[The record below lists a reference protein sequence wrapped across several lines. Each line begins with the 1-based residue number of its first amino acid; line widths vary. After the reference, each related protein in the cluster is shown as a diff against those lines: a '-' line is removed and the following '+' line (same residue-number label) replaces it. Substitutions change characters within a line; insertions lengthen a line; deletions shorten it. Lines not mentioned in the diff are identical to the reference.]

1 MAGRPRNP
9 NIAGL
14 WKSLEL
20 LTMCSTILEV
30 SVSVQQFGVR
40 SDKCSLAAVLAAEDD
55 AEDYA
60 GLSPHERIT
69 CRVHLRWAHKC
80 IASPVHVIPVTGHR
94 WCRRC
99 RTSTS
104 VAVDE
109 LSATVTLTCIQCGE
123 APVSRATLE
132 IIRTCRASMRAA
144 RVSNL
149 EGE

>member
-1 MAGRPRNP
+1 
-9 NIAGL
+9 
-14 WKSLEL
+14 
-20 LTMCSTILEV
+20 
-30 SVSVQQFGVR
+30 VSVQQFSVR
-40 SDKCSLAAVLAAEDD
+40 SDKCSLAAVLA

-69 CRVHLRWAHKC
+69 CRVHLRW
-80 IASPVHVIPVTGHR
+80 
-94 WCRRC
+94 
-99 RTSTS
+99 
-104 VAVDE
+104 
-109 LSATVTLTCIQCGE
+109 VTLICIQCGE